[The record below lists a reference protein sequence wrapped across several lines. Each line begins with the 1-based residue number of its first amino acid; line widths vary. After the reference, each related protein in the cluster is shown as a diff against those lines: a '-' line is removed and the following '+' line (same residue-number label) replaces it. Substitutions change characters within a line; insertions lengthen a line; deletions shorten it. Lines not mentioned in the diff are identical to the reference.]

1 MTDREQALALQ
12 VNYPHNTNKV
22 KAERALD
29 KIRKE
34 KNGR

>member
-12 VNYPHNTNKV
+12 ANYPHNTNKG
-22 KAERALD
+22 KAKKALD
-29 KIRKE
+29 KIRKG